1 MLILNQYEISAIKWR
16 KQMSNLKK
24 KTFLIL
30 FGLISTF
37 LLIFTLAY
45 NIQSYRKETKG
56 LTNVLNK
63 VSNIGFYKNN
73 SLENDFNNR
82 YIIDYD
88 IYTFLLNNN
97 NSVIAKIGSTT
108 NSDKILKNAQKI
120 LKKERPNG
128 IKISNLYL
136 GKMSYKLQ
144 NGNYLILIDTSII
157 QTRLLRNVLLSLL
170 LLFIME
176 IITFIT
182 TKRITEWLTKPVID
196 SFNKQKEFI
205 ANASHELKTPLA
217 IIVAS
222 TDSLVVTKKNE
233 KYINNL
239 KNETERMNL
248 LLTRLLDLSQSENS
262 NVEHYTVENI
272 SNLIE
277 KSALTFESLAF
288 EKQLIIKTDI
298 APDVTL
304 NCNKLAINELLS
316 ILLDNA
322 IKHGQEK
329 SIITINLKQ
338 QKNNIKLE
346 VINEGEAIPDSEKN
360 KIFERFYRVDK
371 SHNRSD
377 NRYGLGLSI
386 AKNIVE
392 NHNGE
397 IKAFSKNGF
406 TTFQINFKIK
416 RII

>member
-56 LTNVLNK
+56 LINVLNK

-88 IYTFLLNNN
+88 IYTLLLNND

-136 GKMSYKLQ
+136 GKMAYKLQ

-176 IITFIT
+176 ILTFIT
-182 TKRITEWLTKPVID
+182 TK
-196 SFNKQKEFI
+196 
-205 ANASHELKTPLA
+205 
-217 IIVAS
+217 
-222 TDSLVVTKKNE
+222 
-233 KYINNL
+233 
-239 KNETERMNL
+239 
-248 LLTRLLDLSQSENS
+248 
-262 NVEHYTVENI
+262 
-272 SNLIE
+272 
-277 KSALTFESLAF
+277 
-288 EKQLIIKTDI
+288 
-298 APDVTL
+298 
-304 NCNKLAINELLS
+304 
-316 ILLDNA
+316 
-322 IKHGQEK
+322 
-329 SIITINLKQ
+329 
-338 QKNNIKLE
+338 
-346 VINEGEAIPDSEKN
+346 
-360 KIFERFYRVDK
+360 KI
-371 SHNRSD
+371 
-377 NRYGLGLSI
+377 
-386 AKNIVE
+386 
-392 NHNGE
+392 
-397 IKAFSKNGF
+397 
-406 TTFQINFKIK
+406 
-416 RII
+416 

>member
-88 IYTFLLNNN
+88 IYTLLLNNN

-136 GKMSYKLQ
+136 GKMAYKLQ

-182 TKRITEWLTKPVID
+182 TKRITKWLTKPVID

-322 IKHGQEK
+322 IKHGKEK

-338 QKNNIKLE
+338 QKNNIRLE

-416 RII
+416 RKI